1 MSKEAVLRVNPPSP
15 DTTAGDQEQTCQTS
29 AYKILQ
35 SELWAEKSLCF
46 KSLRFRVVF
55 KRAKKNQQDIKQAY
69 LKIYNKFLQ
78 ISKKKTDKP
87 KFKMWR
93 QFKQAL
99 L

>member
-35 SELWAEKSLCF
+35 SQNCEQNKSLF
-46 KSLRFRVVF
+46 YVTEIQGSFSDS
-55 KRAKKNQQDIKQAY
+55 KKKPDIKPTY

-78 ISKKKTDKP
+78 ISKKKTDYP
-87 KFKMWR
+87 KFKM
-93 QFKQAL
+93 
-99 L
+99 